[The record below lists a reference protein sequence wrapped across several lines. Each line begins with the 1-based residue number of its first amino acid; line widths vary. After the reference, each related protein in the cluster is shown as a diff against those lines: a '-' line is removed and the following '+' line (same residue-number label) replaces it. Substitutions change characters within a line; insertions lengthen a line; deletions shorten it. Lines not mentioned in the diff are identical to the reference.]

1 MRQVALAI
9 LMAQAGSFVAA
20 ESAEF
25 ALVDRIFTR
34 VGASDNLSR
43 GQSTFMLEMNEAA
56 NILHNAT
63 PKSLVVLDEIGR
75 GTSTY
80 DGISIAWAIAEHLHR
95 LGALTLFA
103 THYHELT
110 ELAKELPRLKNFNMA
125 IREAGEHLV
134 FTRKLVPGEADK
146 SYGVHVARLAGLP
159 PSVIDRA
166 NEVMDELV
174 SGSEGVA
181 LNVPGTGA
189 PARPATDPAAHA
201 RQQLSFLA
209 DAHPVLEEL
218 RAADL
223 DRTSPLDALTLLHAL
238 KNKLDKGGQG

>member
-1 MRQVALAI
+1 
-9 LMAQAGSFVAA
+9 
-20 ESAEF
+20 
-25 ALVDRIFTR
+25 
-34 VGASDNLSR
+34 
-43 GQSTFMLEMNEAA
+43 MLEMNEAA

-63 PKSLVVLDEIGR
+63 ARSLIVLDEIGR

-110 ELAKELPRLKNFNMA
+110 QLARELPRLKNFNMA
-125 IREAGEHLV
+125 IREAGDQLV
-134 FTRKLVPGEADK
+134 FTRKLSAGEADK

-159 PSVIDRA
+159 PAVIERA
-166 NEVMDELV
+166 HEVMDELI
-174 SGSEGVA
+174 SGSEGA
-181 LNVPGTGA
+181 APSVPPSPAGHAPRSPSGA
-189 PARPATDPAAHA
+189 DRAARA

-223 DRTSPLDALTLLHAL
+223 ERTTPLEALNLLHGWKA
-238 KNKLDKGGQG
+238 KLNRGGAS